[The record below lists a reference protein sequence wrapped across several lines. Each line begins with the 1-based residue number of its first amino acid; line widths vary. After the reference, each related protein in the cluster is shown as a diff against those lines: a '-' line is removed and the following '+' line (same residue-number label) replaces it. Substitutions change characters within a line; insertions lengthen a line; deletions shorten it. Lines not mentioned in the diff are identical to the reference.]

1 MREALEPE
9 GRYLYCVTEAV
20 DTDLGKIGLRN
31 SKVFPVLYRDLVG
44 VVSSIAY
51 ESLEA
56 SLPDILVHQ
65 KVVEA
70 CWSKGTTLPV
80 RFGVIFKNENGVRQ
94 MLAKSYEEYKAKL
107 TNLEKKDEYG
117 AKVII
122 SEEGLKKI
130 KQGIES
136 QSEEVGK
143 LKKVVAKSTRGTSYL
158 LKIKMDEALRNETAK
173 TIEELAKNVHTDLT
187 KAALQ
192 SALLKSDHEQIALN
206 AAYLV
211 PRGQR
216 KEFEAQ
222 VVAVKRRYESEGV
235 GIHLSGPWAPYSFC

>member
-20 DTDLGKIGLRN
+20 DVDLGRIGIRN
-31 SKVFPVLYRDLVG
+31 SKVFPVLYKDLVG
-44 VVSSIAY
+44 MVSSIQY
-51 ESLEA
+51 EALEA

-70 CWSKGTTLPV
+70 CWSKATTLPV
-80 RFGVIFKNENGVRQ
+80 RFGVIFKNENGVKQ
-94 MLAKSYEEYKAKL
+94 MLAKSYEDYRAKL
-107 TNLEKKDEYG
+107 TKLRNKDEYG
-117 AKVII
+117 AKLII
-122 SEEGLKKI
+122 SEQGLKRI
-130 KQGIES
+130 KDDIES

-143 LKKVVAKSTRGTSYL
+143 LKKVVSKSSKGTSYL

-173 TIEELAKNVHTDLT
+173 SIEELANGVHADLS

-206 AAYLV
+206 GAYLV
-211 PRGQR
+211 ARSQR
-216 KEFEAQ
+216 SEFEAQ
-222 VVAVKRRYESEGV
+222 VGNVKRRYEKEGV